1 MLIGNRSRARAAR
14 RASAAA
20 YAAIGCTG
28 LVLAA
33 CIGDG
38 ASIEPVGMGC
48 VDDSQ
53 RCIAERA
60 SARSQLL
67 GDKSRTWV
75 KQPASASAY
84 ASGVRMLA
92 FKQMKR
98 DMSCDEL
105 ATGRREADAA
115 PGTLRGP
122 QGQGLTP
129 AQISRG
135 VMLAQEVSREL
146 DTEMKRRCRA

>member
-1 MLIGNRSRARAAR
+1 MQTGNRSRAGAAKRACAAARAATVG
-14 RASAAA
+14 AA
-20 YAAIGCTG
+20 
-28 LVLAA
+28 LALGA
-33 CIGDG
+33 CSVDG
-38 ASIEPVGMGC
+38 GGIEPTGMGC

-60 SARSQLL
+60 SARTQLL
-67 GDKSRTWV
+67 GDKSRAWV
-75 KQPASASAY
+75 KHPASASAY

-135 VMLAQEVSREL
+135 VMLAAEVSREL
-146 DTEMKRRCRA
+146 DNEMKRRCRA

>member
-1 MLIGNRSRARAAR
+1 MLSANCTRGGPVMR
-14 RASAAA
+14 SAAA
-20 YAAIGCTG
+20 TASILASLGFLVSACT
-28 LVLAA
+28 V
-33 CIGDG
+33 DG
-38 ASIEPVGMGC
+38 ASIEPPGMAC

-53 RCIAERA
+53 HCISERA
-60 SARSQLL
+60 TARNQLL
-67 GDKSRTWV
+67 GDKQRTWV

-84 ASGVRMLA
+84 ASGVRMIA

-98 DMSCDEL
+98 DMSCEEL
-105 ATGRREADAA
+105 ASGRREADAA

-135 VMLAQEVSREL
+135 VMLAAEVGREL
-146 DTEMKRRCRA
+146 DNEMKRRCRA

>member
-1 MLIGNRSRARAAR
+1 MQSGDRI
-14 RASAAA
+14 RASGTKPAGAAA
-20 YAAIGCTG
+20 CLAVALC
-28 LVLAA
+28 LALAA
-33 CIGDG
+33 CSGEG
-38 ASIEPVGMGC
+38 ANLEPMGMGC

-53 RCIAERA
+53 RCIAERS
-60 SARSQLL
+60 SARTQLL

-75 KQPASASAY
+75 NQPATASAY

-98 DMSCDEL
+98 EMTCNEL
-105 ATGRREADAA
+105 AIGRREADAG

-146 DTEMKRRCRA
+146 DNEIKRRCKA